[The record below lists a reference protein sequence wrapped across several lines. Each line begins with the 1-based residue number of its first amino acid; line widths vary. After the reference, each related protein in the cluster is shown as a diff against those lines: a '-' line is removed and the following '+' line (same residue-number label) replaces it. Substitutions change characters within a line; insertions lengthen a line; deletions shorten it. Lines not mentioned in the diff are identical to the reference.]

1 MATPSTIHE
10 YGSQLK
16 IVMSD
21 QTTLMAYPTVGGLW
35 LVSNVSG
42 GGVDPSTNRFI
53 WPFDSRPT
61 ADGGTVTSEFGPRD
75 PDPYHNGI
83 DFGVAGG
90 SIVKVMGAGTV
101 TISQTWQGGTS
112 GMDALGNYVRVDHGG
127 GLLTGYA
134 HMESSP
140 PVSVGDVLVQQQ
152 NVGAV
157 GDTGYSFGNHLHM
170 ETWENGTRI
179 NPRDWMTSYATT

>member
-1 MATPSTIHE
+1 MVTPSTIHE
-10 YGSQLK
+10 YGNQLK
-16 IVMSD
+16 IVMDDATSF
-21 QTTLMAYPTVGGLW
+21 MAYPTLGGLW
-35 LVSNVSG
+35 IVSSVSG
-42 GGVDPSTNRFI
+42 GGSTPSGDRFV
-53 WPFDSRPT
+53 WPFDLS
-61 ADGGTVTSEFGPRD
+61 TVTDEYGNRD

-179 NPRDWMTSYATT
+179 NPRDWMNSYATT